1 MAPADGTEMF
11 AALADAGLVMLGGWM
26 TVLLGV
32 SLLRDADAAPLR
44 RAGAAVVLA
53 GVALAVVARA
63 AG

>member
-1 MAPADGTEMF
+1 MF

-32 SLLRDADAAPLR
+32 SLLRDAGPDATRLR